1 MPAPRAANET
11 WPIVALVGS
20 AGGLAAVLRVLAP
33 LPADFAGS
41 IVVLIHRPPDQP
53 SHLAEVIRRRCA
65 LPVVEADH
73 GLPLLP
79 GQVVVVPRGRHLLIT
94 PDDRVP
100 ATALIISGTYP
111 PSRPSADLLLTTL
124 ATSVGPRAVAVILS
138 GGGADGATGASAVH
152 VCGGTV
158 LATDETSSLHY
169 SMPLAA
175 IERDQ
180 AVDQILPLD
189 RIAPVLM
196 ELAGARLRAG
206 ASA

>member
-1 MPAPRAANET
+1 
-11 WPIVALVGS
+11 
-20 AGGLAAVLRVLAP
+20 LAP

-100 ATALIISGTYP
+100 ATALIISGTC
-111 PSRPSADLLLTTL
+111 PSADLLLTTL